1 MKKNISDYQNIPT
14 LLQTP
19 HLLQRCQK
27 HTLRKKSAYSN
38 GVGKVGLFT
47 QKEKKKRTKDLDLN
61 CLSLYKKSTQNRS
74 K

>member
-19 HLLQRCQK
+19 HLYKDVKNIHYEKSQPIQMVLGK
-27 HTLRKKSAYSN
+27 LDYSHKK
-38 GVGKVGLFT
+38 
-47 QKEKKKRTKDLDLN
+47 KKKRTKDLDLN